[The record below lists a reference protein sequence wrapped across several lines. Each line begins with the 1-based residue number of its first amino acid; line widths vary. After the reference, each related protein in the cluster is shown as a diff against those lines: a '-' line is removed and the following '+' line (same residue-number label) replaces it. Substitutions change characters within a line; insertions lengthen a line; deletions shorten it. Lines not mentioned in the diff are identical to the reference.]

1 MIMTRTFW
9 TSTIEVAIKAAAAA
23 ALGVIGANELLTVT
37 GVDWA
42 QVGGVAVLAAIVSI
56 LTAIV
61 APNPDI
67 RASRREAQLKA
78 ARQAAEEKAAAEKK
92 AATSAKRPRKAATK
106 K

>member
-1 MIMTRTFW
+1 MIMTKAFW
-9 TSTIEVAIKAAAAA
+9 ASTVEVAIKAAAAA

-37 GVDWA
+37 GVDWT

-61 APNPDI
+61 APNPDVRAARKEAKAEAI
-67 RASRREAQLKA
+67 RA
-78 ARQAAEEKAAAEKK
+78 AEAAEKK
-92 AATSAKRPRKAATK
+92 AAAAAKRKAAK

>member
-1 MIMTRTFW
+1 MIMTKTFW
-9 TSTIEVAIKAAAAA
+9 ASTVEAAVKAAAAA

-42 QVGGVAVLAAIVSI
+42 QVGGVAVLAAIVSV

-61 APNPDI
+61 APGPDV
-67 RASRREAQLKA
+67 RAAK
-78 ARQAAEEKAAAEKK
+78 RQAVAQAKAEEEAAAKKAAA
-92 AATSAKRPRKAATK
+92 AAKRPRKAAAK